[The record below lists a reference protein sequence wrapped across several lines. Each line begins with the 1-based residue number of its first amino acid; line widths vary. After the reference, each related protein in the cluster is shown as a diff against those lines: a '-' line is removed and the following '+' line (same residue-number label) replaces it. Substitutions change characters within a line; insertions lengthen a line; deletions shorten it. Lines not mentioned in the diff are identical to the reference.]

1 MEIKEGYVYHIK
13 ESYFEIVKDDKLM
26 RNHEGN
32 STRPNYFCLKI
43 DNSDIMWFIPM
54 SSKTDKYKTI
64 IEYKVKKY
72 KKCDTIVIGNYRGR
86 EHAFLLQ
93 NMFPIITKYID
104 HIDTVNGKAL
114 QVPSET
120 RRIIIDKVNK
130 IFRLKEN
137 GINLIFPDVDR
148 IKEILQE
155 EENKN

>member
-13 ESYFEIVKDDKLM
+13 DSYFEVVKDDKLM

-43 DNSDIMWFIPM
+43 DDSDIMWFVPM
-54 SSKTDKYKTI
+54 SSKIDKYKAI
-64 IEYKVKKY
+64 IEEKVNKY

-86 EHAFLLQ
+86 KHAFLLQ
-93 NMFPIITKYID
+93 NMFPIIEKYID

-120 RRIIIDKVNK
+120 RRIIINKVNK

-137 GINLIFPDVDR
+137 GINLIFPNVDR

-155 EENKN
+155 DI